1 MESTSQD
8 SMKNIKIYGHVSAIP
23 ETIASLLGGA
33 VANEID
39 SEADAAVFAINP
51 AAGIDGETIN
61 LWRGFDELQT
71 PRIVVVTVLDGMEM
85 DFDDAVLVANRV
97 FDPLV
102 TPYLVLHGDSGTPI
116 GTISLSDLS
125 TRDYSTTP
133 PTNGHPDEEL
143 QTLVKDFQEEYLE
156 HMVEMEEGA
165 FAAGILF
172 PAIPINPVN
181 GLGIDIAR
189 QYLAQLPSRS

>member
-8 SMKNIKIYGHVSAIP
+8 AMKNIKIYGHVSATP
-23 ETIASLLGGA
+23 ETIAQLLGG
-33 VANEID
+33 VVSD
-39 SEADAAVFAINP
+39 EADPEVDVAIFAVNP
-51 AAGIDGETIN
+51 AAGIDASTIE
-61 LWRGFDELQT
+61 LWRSFDELQT
-71 PRIVVVTVLDGMEM
+71 PRMVLVTVLDGMEL

-116 GTISLSDLS
+116 GTISLTDLS
-125 TRDYSTTP
+125 TRDYSSNP
-133 PTNGHPDEEL
+133 PVDGHADEEL

-156 HMVEMEEGA
+156 LMVEMEDGA

-181 GLGIDIAR
+181 GLGLDIAKS
-189 QYLAQLPSRS
+189 YLAELPSSS

>member
-8 SMKNIKIYGHVSAIP
+8 AMKNIKIYGHVSATP
-23 ETIASLLGGA
+23 ETIAQLLGG
-33 VANEID
+33 VVSD
-39 SEADAAVFAINP
+39 EADPDVDIAVFAVNP
-51 AAGIDGETIN
+51 AAGIDSSTIE
-61 LWRGFDELQT
+61 LWRSFDELQT
-71 PRIVVVTVLDGMEM
+71 PRMVLVTVLDGMEM

-97 FDPLV
+97 FDTLV

-116 GTISLSDLS
+116 GTISLTDLS
-125 TRDYSTTP
+125 TRDYSSNP
-133 PTNGHPDEEL
+133 PVDGHADEEL

-156 HMVEMEEGA
+156 LMVEMEDGA

-181 GLGIDIAR
+181 GLGLDIAKS
-189 QYLAQLPSRS
+189 YLDELPSSS